1 VGVTPELAELFGAYV
16 GDGTMSKMNGKG
28 ALLSIAAGREE
39 EEWLNHVANLFEQ
52 IFNYRPKVLWNSNVY
67 KIQIG
72 VNGICEF
79 FKEVGFPAGE
89 KGLTVR
95 VPKIVIETDDEIIY
109 KSFLRGYSDAD
120 GCLCFER
127 NPLGRYTLFKK
138 TYHYYP
144 RILLTSIS
152 KDLIVTDIKQILET
166 IGLRYNTREILP
178 RRKNEHKSYVATVA
192 GAAQIKL
199 WMKEVGSFNP
209 VHVSK
214 YNVWEK
220 FGFCPTKTTLDQRR
234 AMLSGELDSQIFY
247 KI

>member
-1 VGVTPELAELFGAYV
+1 MEVTPELAELFGAYV
-16 GDGTMSKMNGKG
+16 GDGTMSNRDGKG
-28 ALLSIAAGREE
+28 ALLSIAASREE

-52 IFNYRPKVLWNSNVY
+52 IFNYHPKVLWNSNVY

-72 VNGICEF
+72 VDEICEF
-79 FKEVGFPAGE
+79 FKESGFPAGE

-95 VPKIVIETDDEIIY
+95 APKVVIETSDKMI
-109 KSFLRGYSDAD
+109 KSFLKGYFDAD

-138 TYHYYP
+138 THHYYP

-152 KDLIVTDIKQILET
+152 KNLIVTDIKQILDT

-178 RRKNEHKSYVATVA
+178 RKKNEHKSYVATVA
-192 GAAQIKL
+192 GTTQIKA

-214 YNVWEK
+214 FNLWEK
-220 FGFCPTKTTLDQRR
+220 LGFCPTKTTLDQRR
-234 AMLSGELDSQIFY
+234 AMLSDELNPQIFY
-247 KI
+247 P